1 MSYNKLNILF
11 LVARFPYPLVGGD
24 KLKPYYVIKHLAE
37 NHNVTVISFNEGRK
51 TTADDIN
58 EISKL
63 GADVRVIPFNPK
75 YQFISGTAKMITK
88 LPLEVTYYY
97 SRKFQKETDRVIKE
111 NNIDLIISF
120 MQKTSEYIL
129 NYPHKKILIQDD
141 CRTLYYGRSAK
152 ESKGLFQKIVR
163 TIEFKKDFYYEP
175 AITDKFN
182 IVSFVSREDIEG
194 AMANKK
200 SDKYRII
207 TNGVDIERLNAP
219 NDNSHR
225 KDIIFG
231 GRLDVLANQLSLE
244 RVINN
249 ILPEIKKAI
258 PDIKLNVVG
267 AYPPDYLKQ
276 MDGKV
281 ITLHPDVPDLMPYLQ
296 KAAAFIHPH
305 YSGSGIQNKVLEA
318 MATGCPV
325 VTTPSGNQG
334 IHGKHMSEVMLGNND
349 KELARHSITLLND
362 ATLRDKLSK
371 NARKLIEDT
380 HSWDA
385 VYKQIDG
392 IIDEVISK

>member
-1 MSYNKLNILF
+1 MSDSKLNILF

-24 KLKPYYVIKHLAE
+24 KLKPYYVIKHLAR
-37 NHNVTVISFNEGRK
+37 NHKVTVISFNEGRK
-51 TTADDIN
+51 TTADDIS
-58 EISKL
+58 EIKKL
-63 GADVRVIPFNPK
+63 GADIRVIPFNPK
-75 YQFISGTAKMITK
+75 YQFLSGTAKMITK

-97 SRKFQKETDRVIKE
+97 NRKFQKETDKIIKE
-111 NNIDLIISF
+111 NKIDLIISF
-120 MQKTSEYIL
+120 MQKTSEYVL
-129 NYPHKKILIQDD
+129 KYPHKKILIQDD

-152 ESKGLFQKIVR
+152 ESTGLFQKIVR
-163 TIEFKKDFYYEP
+163 TIEYKKDYYYEP
-175 AITDKFN
+175 SITDKYDV
-182 IVSFVSREDIEG
+182 VSFVSQEDIQG

-200 SDKYRII
+200 SEKYRII
-207 TNGVDIERLNAP
+207 TNGVDLERLDAP
-219 NDNSHR
+219 EDNSHR

-231 GRLDVLANQLSLE
+231 GRLDVLANQLSLD

-249 ILPEIKKAI
+249 ILPEIKKSI

-267 AYPPDYLKQ
+267 AYPPNYLRQ
-276 MDGKV
+276 MDGKE
-281 ITLHPDVPDLMPYLQ
+281 ITLHPDVPDLKIYLQ
-296 KAAAFIHPH
+296 NAAVFIHPH

-334 IHGKHMSEVMLGNND
+334 IHGKHMSEVMLGKND
-349 KELARHSITLLND
+349 KELAKFAIKLLKD
-362 ATLRDKLSK
+362 AELRDKLSK

-392 IIDEVISK
+392 IIDEVIKK